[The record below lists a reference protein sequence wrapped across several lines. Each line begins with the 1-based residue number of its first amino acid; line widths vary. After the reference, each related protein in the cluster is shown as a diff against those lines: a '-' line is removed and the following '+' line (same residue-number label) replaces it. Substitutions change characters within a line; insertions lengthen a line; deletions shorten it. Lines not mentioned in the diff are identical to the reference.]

1 MNKSIIGQTAP
12 DFTLQA
18 DDSSMFDSTSLH
30 GGWRVV
36 FFYSAHNSP
45 TCKRGCLTFKEQYE
59 LFKSA
64 GFSIVGIGPGSFE
77 QLKEFKESV
86 GDLPFPLLTDVDRKV
101 GTSYSISLHLGQFPA
116 KSSFVIGPDNKIR
129 FVYDWLFRPR
139 RHVAKIIAE
148 ISSGLEVE

>member
-12 DFTLQA
+12 DFILQA

-30 GGWRVV
+30 GEWRVI

-64 GFSIVGIGPGSFE
+64 GCNIVGIGPGSFE
-77 QLKEFKESV
+77 KLKEFKESI
-86 GDLPFPLLTDVDRKV
+86 GELPFPLLTDVDRDV
-101 GTSYSISLHLGQFPA
+101 STSYCISLHLGQFPA
-116 KSSFVIGPDNKIR
+116 KSSFVIGPDNKVR

-148 ISSGLEVE
+148 ISSELEVK